1 MYTWF
6 LIKKEKQTMEKNRT
20 SSTNGTG
27 LIGYMHVE
35 KWKSIL
41 ITFHKIQVQVD
52 QGLQYK
58 TGDKESHRNREWEKD
73 LEYLNRR
80 KFPEHTTNGSGSNIN
95 N

>member
-35 KWKSIL
+35 KWKSI
-41 ITFHKIQVQVD
+41 
-52 QGLQYK
+52 
-58 TGDKESHRNREWEKD
+58 
-73 LEYLNRR
+73 
-80 KFPEHTTNGSGSNIN
+80 HTYHLSQNSSPSGSRTSIQNWRQGIS
-95 N
+95 